1 MKMKAANEHTC
12 DKRNPCT
19 APLHP
24 PSVAPAALTPALPFP
39 SCVHLFCC
47 WNLINNP
54 CNCNSCNV
62 GSLKSMCCSRKSG
75 SSRQKQ
81 SGAKRQAGPT
91 AAWRRWVGTAPA
103 AARPCLRPAAHA
115 GRLLCTPCQYQI
127 LPACQRRAVGR
138 ESGPD
143 GGALG
148 TLLRD
153 HSRQDRRVAG
163 SCLAQAAHP
172 KHSTFQQR
180 TLASPRLPAPPYHL
194 LLRLAAF
201 QHP

>member
-24 PSVAPAALTPALPFP
+24 PSVAPAALTPALPSP
-39 SCVHLFCC
+39 SCAHLFCC

-91 AAWRRWVGTAPA
+91 AAQRHWVGTAPA
-103 AARPCLRPAAHA
+103 AARPCLRPDAHA

-127 LPACQRRAVGR
+127 LPACQRRAVGGGFR
-138 ESGPD
+138 AGPRRGGHPAARPQQAGPTRCGLMSGT
-143 GGALG
+143 GRAL
-148 TLLRD
+148 
-153 HSRQDRRVAG
+153 
-163 SCLAQAAHP
+163 
-172 KHSTFQQR
+172 
-180 TLASPRLPAPPYHL
+180 
-194 LLRLAAF
+194 
-201 QHP
+201 